1 MTPPDLDVTTLRL
14 LVALDERGSINA
26 AAAALGLTQPAAS
39 ARVRAFE
46 TRWRLAVVQR
56 SARGSTLTT
65 DGRAVVAWARPVLH
79 HLDTMRE
86 GLAAMSAERGG
97 EVAIAASLTVAEF
110 LLPRWIAEL
119 RSRRPDL
126 QPRLQVVNSAR
137 VGELVRSGAVDV
149 GFIETAARPTDLQTR
164 TIGHDRLVV
173 VVAPGDPWARRRT
186 PLGADALA
194 ARAWVMREPGSGT
207 RSTFETAVR
216 RQVDVALEAS
226 STTALVGAALAGIG
240 PAVVP
245 ARAVVAEL
253 ETGRLVQVP
262 VGLDLRRP
270 LTAVWRPQERLPD
283 AVGDLVLVA
292 VEATRTP

>member
-1 MTPPDLDVTTLRL
+1 MTHPDLDVTTLRL

-26 AAAALGLTQPAAS
+26 AASALGLTQPAAS

-56 SARGSTLTT
+56 SARGSSLTT
-65 DGRAVVAWARPVLH
+65 DGHAVVAWARPVLH

-86 GLAAMSAERGG
+86 SLAAMSTERGG

-119 RSRRPDL
+119 RARRPDV

-137 VGELVRSGAVDV
+137 VAELVRSGAVDI
-149 GFIETAARPTDLQTR
+149 GFIETATRPTDLQTR

-186 PLGADALA
+186 PIDADALA
-194 ARAWVMREPGSGT
+194 DRAWVMREPGSGT

-216 RQVDVALEAS
+216 REVAVALEAS

-262 VGLDLRRP
+262 VDLDLRRP
-270 LTAVWRPQERLPD
+270 LTAVWRPHERLLD
-283 AVGDLVLVA
+283 AVAELVLVA
-292 VEATRTP
+292 VEATRAP

>member
-26 AAAALGLTQPAAS
+26 AASALGLTQPAAS

-56 SARGSTLTT
+56 SARGSSLTT
-65 DGRAVVAWARPVLH
+65 DGHAVVSWARPVLH

-86 GLAAMSAERGG
+86 SLAAMSTERGG

-119 RSRRPDL
+119 RARRPDV

-137 VGELVRSGAVDV
+137 VAALVRSGAVDV
-149 GFIETAARPTDLQTR
+149 GFIETAVRPTDLQTR

-186 PLGADALA
+186 PVDAEALA
-194 ARAWVMREPGSGT
+194 DRAWVMREPGSGT

-216 RQVDVALEAS
+216 REVAVALEAS
-226 STTALVGAALAGIG
+226 STTALIGAALAGIG

-262 VGLDLRRP
+262 VDLDLRRP
-270 LTAVWRPQERLPD
+270 LTAVWRPHERLPD
-283 AVGDLVLVA
+283 AVGELVLVA
-292 VEATRTP
+292 VEATRAP

>member
-1 MTPPDLDVTTLRL
+1 MTPDLDVTTLRL

-26 AAAALGLTQPAAS
+26 AASALGLTQPAAS

-46 TRWRLAVVQR
+46 ARWRLAVVQR

-65 DGRAVVAWARPVLH
+65 DGHAVVAWARTVLH

-86 GLAAMSAERGG
+86 SLAAMSTERRG
-97 EVAIAASLTVAEF
+97 EVSIAASLTVAEF

-119 RSRRPDL
+119 RSRRPDV

-137 VGELVRSGAVDV
+137 VAELVRSGGVDV
-149 GFIETAARPTDLQTR
+149 GFIETAVRPTDLQTR

-186 PLGADALA
+186 PVDADALA

-207 RSTFETAVR
+207 RSTFETAMR
-216 RQVDVALEAS
+216 REVQVALEAS
-226 STTALVGAALAGIG
+226 STTALVGASLAGIG

-262 VGLDLRRP
+262 VDLDLRRP
-270 LTAVWRPQERLPD
+270 LTAVWRGHERLPD
-283 AVGDLVLVA
+283 AVGELVLVA
-292 VEATRTP
+292 VEATRSA